1 MLYIKY
7 ISNKEFSGSMFI
19 VQGRGSNQTVELGC
33 LGVVPRLG
41 SRNTLSHI
49 ALPSG
54 NRLSGYRMVSCRGVG
69 GKP

>member
-1 MLYIKY
+1 VVDKSLFVCYINN
-7 ISNKEFSGSMFI
+7 ISNKRVINFYFL
-19 VQGRGSNQTVELGC
+19 VQGRGVYQSVELDC

-54 NRLSGYRMVSCRGVG
+54 SRFPG
-69 GKP
+69 

>member
-1 MLYIKY
+1 
-7 ISNKEFSGSMFI
+7 
-19 VQGRGSNQTVELGC
+19 VHRRGVYQSVEDGC

-54 NRLSGYRMVSCRGVG
+54 NRLPGYQNGICGEGLEV
-69 GKP
+69 